1 MVELML
7 EGLRSGR
14 FGEFEIHH
22 IDARFSDTMEEIGG
36 KGLAKVLR
44 ALRFSA
50 RAIRLRLSHGV
61 TTFYYVPAP
70 PKPAAMARDWLV
82 LALCRPFFPRLI
94 LHWHAVGLGAW
105 TLEAESRG
113 GLKNKL
119 AAFLNRRL
127 LGRHHRSLV
136 LTDWGRA
143 DAAPFAPHDVA
154 VVGNGI
160 ADPCP
165 DFTES
170 LLERRRKRVADLR
183 LAMASGGVGE
193 TFRVCFLGHCTAE
206 KGLWEAMRGVA
217 LVADELRSR
226 GLPLTIQLDVAG
238 EFPTPDDRL
247 MFDQLKRSFGD
258 EFRLPED
265 WIRHSGFVGGP
276 AKRLFLE
283 RADCLCFPTR
293 YSAESFGLVAAEA
306 LAFGIPPV
314 TSDWRML
321 PELMASVGLPVAEAG
336 NPESLAAQ
344 LLAAIGRDDPARL
357 REAFLSRFTAEAHLR
372 NLATALA
379 APPARDSSAA
389 SATRQALP

>member
-7 EGLRSGR
+7 KGLRSGQY
-14 FGEFEIHH
+14 GEFEIHH

-36 KGLAKVLR
+36 KGLAKVMR

-50 RAIRLRLSHGV
+50 RAIRLRLTHGV
-61 TTFYYVPAP
+61 TTFYYIPAP
-70 PKPAAMARDWLV
+70 PKSAAMARDWIV

-105 TLEAESRG
+105 TLEAESGG

-127 LGRHHRSLV
+127 LARHHRSLV

-143 DAAPFAPHDVA
+143 DVAPFAPHDVT

-160 ADPCP
+160 PDPCP
-165 DFTES
+165 DFEES
-170 LLERRRKRVADLR
+170 LLGRRCARVAGLR
-183 LAMASGGVGE
+183 RALQNAGPEEV
-193 TFRVCFLGHCTAE
+193 FRVCFLGHCTAE

-217 LVADELRSR
+217 LVAADLRAR
-226 GLPLTIQLDVAG
+226 ELPLAIHLDVAG
-238 EFPTPDDRL
+238 EFPTPEDRL
-247 MFDQLKRSFGD
+247 MFDGLKLSLAREFGLA
-258 EFRLPED
+258 EG
-265 WIRHSGFVGGP
+265 WVSHSGFVGGT
-276 AKRLFLE
+276 AKRQFLE

-314 TSDWRML
+314 TTDWRML
-321 PELMASVGLPVAEAG
+321 PELMAAVCLPVAEAG
-336 NPESLAAQ
+336 NPESLAEQ

-357 REAFLSRFTAEAHLR
+357 REAFISRFTAEAHLQS
-372 NLATALA
+372 LANALA
-379 APPARDSSAA
+379 AAPA
-389 SATRQALP
+389 